1 MVRVGFATVL
11 VVTAAAGSCQPAWT
25 IQGQVVR
32 QGAASVA
39 PSPLPGAR
47 VTLRCDGGAGGAALE
62 QTVRADEQGGFYL
75 DGSGTGPRL
84 DCELRVAMEGFG
96 PRAYTVDNVC
106 ADADD
111 DEVAHCSA
119 AALQA
124 ELEPVARR

>member
-1 MVRVGFATVL
+1 
-11 VVTAAAGSCQPAWT
+11 
-25 IQGQVVR
+25 
-32 QGAASVA
+32 
-39 PSPLPGAR
+39 
-47 VTLRCDGGAGGAALE
+47 
-62 QTVRADEQGGFYL
+62 
-75 DGSGTGPRL
+75 
-84 DCELRVAMEGFG
+84 MEGFG